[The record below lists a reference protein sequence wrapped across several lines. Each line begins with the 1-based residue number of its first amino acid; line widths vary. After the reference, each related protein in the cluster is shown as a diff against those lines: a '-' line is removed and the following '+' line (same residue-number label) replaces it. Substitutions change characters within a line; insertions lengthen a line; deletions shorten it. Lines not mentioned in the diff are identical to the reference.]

1 MHDPLVHSPFAAPMN
16 KPADFYL
23 YQGDGNFAVVSTLR
37 ACRKIG
43 VVEHNGRT
51 VVLVTVEP
59 PIPNGIVVPGVR
71 TDVLGMS
78 HYGPK
83 PFDRLASG
91 ETGTAV
97 LWEVY
102 DFGGGKYGVAMEP
115 TLGRGTIYRSKPAID
130 SQGNIMEAPPAAKAF
145 VNSIIKKLSEGGG
158 PKS

>member
-1 MHDPLVHSPFAAPMN
+1 MN

-23 YQGDGNFAVVSTLR
+23 YQGDGNYTVVATLR

-43 VVEHNGRT
+43 TVEHNGRT
-51 VVLVTVEP
+51 IVLVNVEP
-59 PIPNGIVVPGVR
+59 PIPKGILVPGVR

-78 HYGPK
+78 SYGMK
-83 PFDRLASG
+83 PFDRLSPG

-102 DFGGGKYGVAMEP
+102 DLGGGQYGVAMEP

-145 VNSIIKKLSEGGG
+145 VNAIIKKLSDAGD
-158 PKS
+158 PKP

>member
-1 MHDPLVHSPFAAPMN
+1 MN
-16 KPADFYL
+16 RPPDFYL
-23 YQGDGNFAVVSTLR
+23 YQGDGTYAVVSTLR
-37 ACRKIG
+37 ACRKVG
-43 VVEHNGRT
+43 VVEHSGRT
-51 VVLVTVEP
+51 VVLVTVDP
-59 PIPNGIVVPGVR
+59 PVANGILVPGVR

-83 PFDRLASG
+83 PFDRLPSG

-102 DFGGGKYGVAMEP
+102 DLGGGKYGVAMEP

-145 VNSIIKKLSEGGG
+145 VNSIIKKLNDPGST
-158 PKS
+158 PS